1 MSAGFEQASFLY
13 GRGRQ
18 SGPFS
23 ELKLREMLN
32 REEISLAHQV
42 GNEGRQVRLSARL
55 QRTHG
60 GSAVHSIDFAN
71 ARKFEAR
78 TPDSELVK
86 QRQSWVNVLSHG
98 LGPAKQ
104 ASSCGIPVLDAA
116 PPAPEPFAKKP
127 GACLDWKCGL
137 AANAGQA
144 EEMAATLSKYTVK
157 LSHNPES
164 YDH

>member
-1 MSAGFEQASFLY
+1 MSVEFEQASFLY
-13 GRGRQ
+13 WKGRQ

-23 ELKLREMLN
+23 ELELREMLN

-42 GNEGRQVRLSARL
+42 GNEGRQVLLSARL
-55 QRTHG
+55 QRIHG

-71 ARKFEAR
+71 ARKFKAR

-86 QRQSWVNVLSHG
+86 QRQSWVTVLLHG

-104 ASSCGIPVLDAA
+104 ASSCGIPVLDAT

-127 GACLDWKCGL
+127 GACLEWEWVLQQMRDRPRKWL
-137 AANAGQA
+137 RR
-144 EEMAATLSKYTVK
+144 
-157 LSHNPES
+157 
-164 YDH
+164 